1 MNIQNVLQ
9 MLRILQFASTLD
21 KASSQETSKTPCPNN
36 FPVFE
41 THRNQPGHGDV
52 CRQQG
57 GRNYRCPKGC
67 YKSQM
72 GKPPFCQKRKWNE
85 QPCRFD
91 YKPPTC
97 PLFDDTTSQGPS
109 KSPCPNNFPLFETHQ
124 NQPDH
129 GDVCRQ
135 QGGRNYRCP
144 KGCYKTQMG
153 KPPFCRKR
161 KWNEQPCRLDYKPQP
176 CLKAKYPNFVSYHG
190 IANHGDVCRHIDGK
204 NYQCPAGCFKT
215 RNGRQPFCQK
225 ARWIKRP
232 CRFDYSREIGKT
244 QISCYM
250 FVN

>member
-1 MNIQNVLQ
+1 
-9 MLRILQFASTLD
+9 MLRILQIASIFD
-21 KASSQETSKTPCPNN
+21 KASSQEKSKTPCPNN

-85 QPCRFD
+85 
-91 YKPPTC
+91 K
-97 PLFDDTTSQGPS
+97 
-109 KSPCPNNFPLFETHQ
+109 
-124 NQPDH
+124 
-129 GDVCRQ
+129 
-135 QGGRNYRCP
+135 
-144 KGCYKTQMG
+144 
-153 KPPFCRKR
+153 
-161 KWNEQPCRLDYKPQP
+161 PCRLDYKPQP

-190 IANHGDVCRHIDGK
+190 IANHGDVCRHMDGK

-225 ARWIKRP
+225 ARWTKRP
-232 CRFDYSREIGKT
+232 CRFDSSLEIGKS
-244 QISCYM
+244 QISYSM
-250 FVN
+250 IVN